1 MSSILITYGNWLFRE
16 RNRVFP
22 VVMLVLFVSFR
33 PRLAGGSLA
42 SDLWLDLAGLGISVS
57 GQLLRALVVGLA
69 YIKRG
74 GVDKKVHADTLVT
87 EGLFAHARNPLY
99 VGNLLIL
106 AGLFVIHNH
115 PLVYAFG
122 GTFFG
127 FAYIA
132 IVRAEET
139 YLRTK
144 FGAAFTAYCASVP
157 RWIPRVGG
165 LTQTI
170 TGMRFNWRRVVSKEM
185 ASCLVWVMTALL
197 LLMYEAASS
206 SVGMGAT
213 RQMILLSAG
222 AVCVAIFLSVGVVK
236 RRGGLREP
244 VV

>member
-1 MSSILITYGNWLFRE
+1 MSSILIAYGNWLFRE

-22 VVMLVLFVSFR
+22 VVMLVLFASFR
-33 PRLAGGSLA
+33 PRLAGGSLS
-42 SDLWLDLAGLGISVS
+42 SDLWLDLVGLGISAS

-115 PLVYAFG
+115 PLVYVLG
-122 GTFFG
+122 GAFFG
-127 FAYIA
+127 LAYIA
-132 IVRAEET
+132 VVRAEET
-139 YLRTK
+139 YLGSK
-144 FGAAFTAYCASVP
+144 FGVAFTAYCARVP
-157 RWIPRVGG
+157 RWLPRFGG
-165 LTQTI
+165 LTQTV

-185 ASCLVWVMTALL
+185 ESCIVWVMTALL
-197 LLMYEAASS
+197 LLAYEAATSS
-206 SVGMGAT
+206 AGMGAT
-213 RQMILLSAG
+213 RQTTLLSAG
-222 AVCVAIFLSVGVVK
+222 AVCVAIFLSVGMVK

-244 VV
+244 VA